1 MNIADIIALAKMG
14 YKKQDIKEL
23 IEMADSK
30 ELPPTDA
37 VSQSVSNDTASV
49 LPEETP
55 EGKAPEQ
62 TVPTVKEPENVA
74 KEPIQHDSDNEVK
87 QLKEQIKQ
95 LQEANTRKD
104 VSGNVENDADVIEDL
119 VRSYM

>member
-23 IEMADSK
+23 IEMADAK
-30 ELPPTDA
+30 EATTT
-37 VSQSVSNDTASV
+37 Q
-49 LPEETP
+49 PEVPEPITPEVTP
-55 EGKAPEQ
+55 EGEAPEQ
-62 TVPTVKEPENVA
+62 TVSTVKEPEIA
-74 KEPIQHDSDNEVK
+74 PKESAQHDSNDEVK

-104 VSGNVENDADVIEDL
+104 VSGNVESDADVIDDI

>member
-30 ELPPTDA
+30 E
-37 VSQSVSNDTASV
+37 QSASPETASAV
-49 LPEETP
+49 PEQITP
-55 EGKAPEQ
+55 EVTSEGKAPEQ
-62 TVPTVKEPENVA
+62 PVPTVKEPENVA

>member
-23 IEMADSK
+23 IDMADAK
-30 ELPPTDA
+30 EQP
-37 VSQSVSNDTASV
+37 V
-49 LPEETP
+49 PEVPEPITP
-55 EGKAPEQ
+55 EVTSTEKAPEQ
-62 TVPTVKEPENVA
+62 TVPTVKEPENMP
-74 KEPIQHDSDNEVK
+74 KESTQHDSDEKVK
-87 QLKEQIKQ
+87 QLENQIKQ